1 MDRLTDAFV
10 LNNGYKIP
18 CIGYGTWLIEE
29 GEIAV
34 DTVQQAIKAG
44 YRHID
49 TAFYYKNEQ
58 SVGIAIKK
66 SGIDRKDLFITSKL
80 WNENRGYE
88 STLKAFEKTI
98 KNLQLEYLDLYLIH
112 WPASSSQFKDWE
124 QINVNTWRAMVE
136 LYKQG
141 KIKAIGVSNFMPHH
155 LEALMEFDIKPMV
168 NQIEYHP
175 GYVQE
180 DTIQYCKQHGIQ
192 LEAWSPL
199 ARGRVLNHEILIQLA
214 QKYKKSTAQ
223 ICLRFCLQSQVIP
236 LPKSMSFERMKENM
250 DIFDFELTTYE
261 MECILSIKSCGASGL
276 HPDEVVF

>member
-1 MDRLTDAFV
+1 MERLTDAFV

-29 GEIAV
+29 GDIAV

-80 WNENRGYE
+80 WNEDRGYE

-175 GYVQE
+175 GYIQE

>member
-1 MDRLTDAFV
+1 MERLTDAFV

-80 WNENRGYE
+80 WNEERGYE
-88 STLKAFEKTI
+88 STMKAFEKTI

-136 LYKQG
+136 LYKKR

-155 LEALMEFDIKPMV
+155 IEALMEFDIKPMV

-175 GYVQE
+175 GYIQE

>member
-29 GEIAV
+29 GELAV
-34 DTVQQAIKAG
+34 DTVRQAIKAG

-80 WNENRGYE
+80 WNEDRGYE
-88 STLKAFEKTI
+88 STMKAFEKTI
-98 KNLQLEYLDLYLIH
+98 KNLQLDYLDLYLIH